1 MLVGSKVVKP
11 LQHKLFGG
19 KLNNPRTV
27 LGQKLI
33 RVGINQLKNH
43 IQERKKEKKEKR
55 KKNEILAKTQTTHKN
70 NTLVKKCLREAL
82 RMYEV
87 VIEPIS

>member
-27 LGQKLI
+27 LEQKLI
-33 RVGINQLKNH
+33 KVGINQLKNH
-43 IQERKKEKKEKR
+43 IQDMNKPHHSPLEK
-55 KKNEILAKTQTTHKN
+55 
-70 NTLVKKCLREAL
+70 
-82 RMYEV
+82 
-87 VIEPIS
+87 

>member
-11 LQHKLFGG
+11 LQHKLFAG

-33 RVGINQLKNH
+33 KVGINQLKNH
-43 IQERKKEKKEKR
+43 IQDMNKPHHSPLEK
-55 KKNEILAKTQTTHKN
+55 
-70 NTLVKKCLREAL
+70 
-82 RMYEV
+82 
-87 VIEPIS
+87 

>member
-43 IQERKKEKKEKR
+43 IQDSSLTIGK
-55 KKNEILAKTQTTHKN
+55 IIFPFN
-70 NTLVKKCLREAL
+70 N
-82 RMYEV
+82 
-87 VIEPIS
+87 I

>member
-33 RVGINQLKNH
+33 KVGINQLKNH
-43 IQERKKEKKEKR
+43 IQDMNKPHHSPLE
-55 KKNEILAKTQTTHKN
+55 NSIIL
-70 NTLVKKCLREAL
+70 
-82 RMYEV
+82 
-87 VIEPIS
+87 

>member
-19 KLNNPRTV
+19 KLNNPRAM

-33 RVGINQLKNH
+33 KIGINQLKNH
-43 IQERKKEKKEKR
+43 IQDNNKRHRSPLER
-55 KKNEILAKTQTTHKN
+55 
-70 NTLVKKCLREAL
+70 
-82 RMYEV
+82 
-87 VIEPIS
+87 

>member
-19 KLNNPRTV
+19 KLNTPRAM
-27 LGQKLI
+27 LGQKLL

-43 IQERKKEKKEKR
+43 IQDNNKPHRSPLER
-55 KKNEILAKTQTTHKN
+55 
-70 NTLVKKCLREAL
+70 
-82 RMYEV
+82 
-87 VIEPIS
+87 

>member
-19 KLNNPRTV
+19 KLNTPRAM

-43 IQERKKEKKEKR
+43 IQDNNKPHCSHTNTIGGALKK
-55 KKNEILAKTQTTHKN
+55 
-70 NTLVKKCLREAL
+70 LVL
-82 RMYEV
+82 
-87 VIEPIS
+87 

>member
-11 LQHKLFGG
+11 LQNKLFN
-19 KLNNPRTV
+19 KLNTPRAV

-43 IQERKKEKKEKR
+43 IQDMSNPYHSPLEK
-55 KKNEILAKTQTTHKN
+55 
-70 NTLVKKCLREAL
+70 
-82 RMYEV
+82 
-87 VIEPIS
+87 

>member
-19 KLNNPRTV
+19 KLNNARAV

-33 RVGINQLKNH
+33 RVGINQLQNH
-43 IQERKKEKKEKR
+43 IQDINKPHRSPLER
-55 KKNEILAKTQTTHKN
+55 
-70 NTLVKKCLREAL
+70 
-82 RMYEV
+82 
-87 VIEPIS
+87 